1 MKASSDF
8 SQSLFLYLEA
18 TPANYVPR
26 LESNPRSAY
35 NKRMRISGEDFDELN
50 LVWSSDVWDM
60 CIEYNPHSVYW
71 IVIV

>member
-1 MKASSDF
+1 MKASFDF

-18 TPANYVPR
+18 TPENYVPR

-35 NKRMRISGEDFDELN
+35 NKSMRISGKDFDELN

-60 CIEYNPHSVYW
+60 CID
-71 IVIV
+71 

>member
-18 TPANYVPR
+18 TPENYVPR

-35 NKRMRISGEDFDELN
+35 NKSMCISGKDFDELN
-50 LVWSSDVWDM
+50 LV
-60 CIEYNPHSVYW
+60 
-71 IVIV
+71 